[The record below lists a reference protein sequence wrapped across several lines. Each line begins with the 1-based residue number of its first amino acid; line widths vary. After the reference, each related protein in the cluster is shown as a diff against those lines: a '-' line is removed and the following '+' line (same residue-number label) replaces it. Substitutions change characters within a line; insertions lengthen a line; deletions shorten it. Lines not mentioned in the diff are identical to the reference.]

1 MTQENTSVLSPLNL
15 LIARCN
21 KMPFTLEE
29 KWEVLRILQVDIS
42 EETPVMELLER
53 LETRS
58 EAWVQQTQKL
68 ILRIKDF
75 ENKADEA
82 ATGLTRVDVI
92 EWKENRKCDITHHL
106 DKLRRELAKTID
118 YKLHSQFNPF
128 SLGEEQNANWKFYEP
143 CCPKVS
149 RPYFWR

>member
-1 MTQENTSVLSPLNL
+1 
-15 LIARCN
+15 
-21 KMPFTLEE
+21 MPFTLEE

-42 EETPVMELLER
+42 EETPVMTLLET

-75 ENKADEA
+75 EDKSDEA

-92 EWKENRKCDITHHL
+92 EWKEHRRCDIGYHL
-106 DKLRRELAKTID
+106 EKLRRELAKTIG
-118 YKLHSQFNPF
+118 YKSISQFNPF
-128 SLGEEQNANWKFYEP
+128 SIGEDNNGYRIFYQ
-143 CCPKVS
+143 S
-149 RPYFWR
+149 RCSEISQSHFWRQF

>member
-1 MTQENTSVLSPLNL
+1 M
-15 LIARCN
+15 
-21 KMPFTLEE
+21 MPFTLEE

-42 EETPVMELLER
+42 EESPIMELLET
-53 LETRS
+53 LERRS
-58 EAWVQQTQKL
+58 EAWVQQTQRL

-92 EWKENRKCDITHHL
+92 EWKEDRKCDITHHL
-106 DKLRRELAKTID
+106 DKLRRELAKTIG
-118 YKLHSQFNPF
+118 YKLSAKFNPF
-128 SLGEEQNANWKFYEP
+128 AVEGDLINGDWIFHKS

-149 RPYFWR
+149 RPRVWW

>member
-1 MTQENTSVLSPLNL
+1 
-15 LIARCN
+15 
-21 KMPFTLEE
+21 MPFTLEE

-42 EETPVMELLER
+42 EETPLMELLEI
-53 LETRS
+53 LEKRS

-75 ENKADEA
+75 EGKADEA

-92 EWKENRKCDITHHL
+92 EWKENRKCDISNHL
-106 DKLRRELAKTID
+106 EKLRRELAKTIG
-118 YKLHSQFNPF
+118 YKLASQFNPF
-128 SLGEEQNANWKFYEP
+128 ALGGDNNANWIVHQS